1 MGALA
6 VVPTALSTISK
17 VSRIPRFSSGVPALG
32 ASSKLGTRAGIGTTG
47 ILGSLGVGMAIPLI
61 GGVASL
67 MGGALSLAGGVLS
80 AGSTIAGIAG
90 RAAGG
95 VLGAVGGLAGG
106 GQSGAV
112 DNSQTQMVPSFAGEK
127 ASTNPGSSLAN
138 VKSMLPAT
146 IGDGAMSM
154 LPTGEE
160 SETTLLTQILGQT
173 RTNTMV
179 LSSILGVLTA
189 NLVQTRIEGAKKTKG
204 EEDPKKPGIVKRTF
218 SALGDSLKS
227 MSSSLSNNAKSML
240 KGVGIVALLLLFRK
254 YRTQISGVVANIFET
269 LEGWYQAFNA
279 GGNPITDM
287 FERVKIYFNDEVLP
301 VLKTILI
308 GVMGMLYTAV
318 ATVINAILPF
328 GISIPTKVDFSETFG
343 VVGDAK
349 SSNDSNDSSDKI
361 SYSPVGDSKLELM
374 NASGEIKTNYFE
386 MGKDGFPAAMTLD
399 NAIYDI
405 EGGDS
410 EAVQGL
416 IKERLAMMYK
426 NFNNSGGRIQWTGIG
441 KGFTLG
447 EGVNSLFKNSTKLDI
462 SRILASQPIVDGY
475 QRTRQDLNNPNLLLL
490 PFDKNSPF
498 RDEFVKSL
506 IDSSTRKQYT
516 VENDST
522 SLMLSPG
529 DFIAEFERFK
539 LNQNRELQKKL
550 LLQENELK
558 KATSGLT
565 ILDGKST
572 TNYNSKTSTH
582 MQSGVTDT
590 NIDLSWHWGGALN
603 QAQ

>member
-1 MGALA
+1 MGKLVLSAPGFLKSIGGALGKNKGKLA
-6 VVPTALSTISK
+6 STGGKIASTASTGS
-17 VSRIPRFSSGVPALG
+17 F
-32 ASSKLGTRAGIGTTG
+32 
-47 ILGSLGVGMAIPLI
+47 LGSLGVGMAIPLI

-112 DNSQTQMVPSFAGEK
+112 NNSQTQMVPSFAGEK

-179 LSSILGVLTA
+179 LTSILGVLTA

-204 EEDPKKPGIVKRTF
+204 EDDKKPGIVKRTF

-269 LEGWYQAFNA
+269 LEGWYQAFQD
-279 GGNPITDM
+279 GDNPITNM
-287 FERVKIYFNDEVLP
+287 FERVRVFFNEQVLP
-301 VLKTILI
+301 VIKSIMI
-308 GVMGMLYTAV
+308 SMMEMLYTAV

-328 GISIPTKVDFSETFG
+328 GLAIPTQVDFSETFG
-343 VVGDAK
+343 VPASNVSSYNATVDERLEPYKDSGSVEK
-349 SSNDSNDSSDKI
+349 SFATMTTDLALGPLKNYLDL
-361 SYSPVGDSKLELM
+361 SPDY
-374 NASGEIKTNYFE
+374 NIDGESEGETK
-386 MGKDGFPAAMTLD
+386 A
-399 NAIYDI
+399 I
-405 EGGDS
+405 EGLVK
-410 EAVQGL
+410 A
-416 IKERLAMMYK
+416 RLNMMYN
-426 NFNNSGGRIQWTGIG
+426 NFNNSQGRIQWTGVG
-441 KGFTLG
+441 NGFELDG
-447 EGVNSLFKNSTKLDI
+447 GVNSLFDSAPKLTISEILNSKPL
-462 SRILASQPIVDGY
+462 VDGFE
-475 QRTRQDLNNPNLLLL
+475 RTLQDLNNPNLLLL

-498 RDEFVKSL
+498 RDDFVNSL
-506 IDSSTRKQYT
+506 VESTTRKQFI
-516 VENDST
+516 VGNKT
-522 SLMLSPG
+522 SNIEGMRTLAGLSESEL
-529 DFIAEFERFK
+529 I
-539 LNQNRELQKKL
+539 NQREMQKKL
-550 LLQENELK
+550 LLQEEKFQNK
-558 KATSGLT
+558 MAG
-565 ILDGKST
+565 INIVDGKST

-590 NIDLSWHWGGALN
+590 NIDLTWHWGGALSV
-603 QAQ
+603 AQ

>member
-1 MGALA
+1 MGGI
-6 VVPTALSTISK
+6 VVKGVTALSNISK
-17 VSRIPRFSSGVPALG
+17 VSRIPRVSSSGVPALSTG
-32 ASSKLGTRAGIGTTG
+32 SKLSSGAKIAGKGG
-47 ILGSLGVGMAIPLI
+47 FLGSLGVGMVIPLI

-67 MGGALSLAGGVLS
+67 MGGALSLAGGVLT

-204 EEDPKKPGIVKRTF
+204 EDDKKPGIVKRTF

-318 ATVINAILPF
+318 ATIINAILPF
-328 GISIPTKVDFSETFG
+328 GLSIPTQMDFSETFG
-343 VVGDAK
+343 VA
-349 SSNDSNDSSDKI
+349 SSKATTPYNSSADSQLTTISESLGGINNLGSVRNTYNPYDDDTAVFEGAAADSPAIQALVK
-361 SYSPVGDSKLELM
+361 SKLQQMYE
-374 NASGEIKTNYFE
+374 YFE
-386 MGKDGFPAAMTLD
+386 A
-399 NAIYDI
+399 
-405 EGGDS
+405 
-410 EAVQGL
+410 
-416 IKERLAMMYK
+416 
-426 NFNNSGGRIQWTGIG
+426 SGGRIQWTNIG
-441 KGFTLG
+441 SGFKSG
-447 EGVNSLFKNSTKLDI
+447 EGLESFLSTFNEYSIADIINSRPL
-462 SRILASQPIVDGY
+462 VDGFE
-475 QRTRQDLNNPNLLLL
+475 RTVADLQNPNLLAL
-490 PFDKNSPF
+490 PFDKDSPF
-498 RDEFVKSL
+498 RDEFIQNLVNNTSALQNSKQ
-506 IDSSTRKQYT
+506 ISTRDFGSESFT
-516 VENDST
+516 LRNIDDN
-522 SLMLSPG
+522 LSKNK
-529 DFIAEFERFK
+529 E
-539 LNQNRELQKKL
+539 L
-550 LLQENELK
+550 LLKEELRQK
-558 KATSGLT
+558 DMAG
-565 ILDGKST
+565 INIVDGKST

>member
-6 VVPTALSTISK
+6 VIPTALSTVSK
-17 VSRIPRFSSGVPALG
+17 VSRISRAGSGTATG

-179 LSSILGVLTA
+179 LTSILGVLTA

-204 EEDPKKPGIVKRTF
+204 EDDKQPGIVKKTF

-374 NASGEIKTNYFE
+374 NASGEINTQLSMNKY
-386 MGKDGFPAAMTLD
+386 GLPAATTLD

-447 EGVNSLFKNSTKLDI
+447 EGVNSLFKNATKLDI

-506 IDSSTRKQYT
+506 IDSSTRKQYA
-516 VENDST
+516 VENDNT
-522 SLMLSPG
+522 SLILSPG

-558 KATSGLT
+558 NATSGLT

-572 TNYNSKTSTH
+572 TNYNSKTNTH